1 MKSLYDMDVLLW
13 SEEQAA
19 ALRMLAGA
27 EAVPAADWERVAG
40 LIEDVG
46 RLALVHVEDGLRT
59 MLVQAI
65 AGYCDPDSLLR
76 HERNRRTF
84 SGQSEAEG
92 DLTPTIRARLDLDR
106 LWREAFDQAMT
117 EIPRR
122 VLGVPPGIPR
132 TCPFTLDEL
141 LADHFTYDRAVERL
155 YILLTAWR
163 PKAEKDRER

>member
-1 MKSLYDMDVLLW
+1 MKSLYDTDILRW
-13 SEEQAA
+13 SEEQSA
-19 ALRMLAGA
+19 ALRMLAEA
-27 EAVPAADWERVAG
+27 ESSPSADWDRVASA
-40 LIEDVG
+40 IEDVG
-46 RLALVHVEDGLRT
+46 RSALVHVEDGLRT

-76 HERNRRTF
+76 HERNRRVH
-84 SGQSEAEG
+84 SGQSEAER
-92 DLTPTIRARLDLDR
+92 DLSPTIRARLDLDR

-141 LADHFTYDRAVERL
+141 LADDFTYDRAVERL
-155 YILLTAWR
+155 YILLTSWR

>member
-1 MKSLYDMDVLLW
+1 VKSLYETDVLLW

-27 EAVPAADWERVAG
+27 ESVPPADWERVAG

-46 RLALVHVEDGLRT
+46 RSALAHAEAGLRT
-59 MLVQAI
+59 ILVQAI

-76 HERNRRTF
+76 HERNHRLL
-84 SGQSEAEG
+84 SGQGEAERE
-92 DLTPTIRARLDLDR
+92 LSPTIRARLDLDR

-132 TCPFTLDEL
+132 TCPFSLDEL
-141 LADHFTYDRAVERL
+141 LSDDFSYDRAVERL
-155 YILLTAWR
+155 YVLLTSWR
-163 PKAEKDRER
+163 PKAEKDA